1 MPAGEIASLLGIPS
15 STLSSH
21 LRALEGIGLMRATRI
36 GRTIR
41 YAVHIEALRQL
52 FAFMTETCCGNEP
65 DRCGTINPLQVQAS
79 SCGPR
84 SCGPAKPAASYNVL
98 FLCVRNS
105 ARSIMAEVILN
116 KVGKGRF
123 KAFSGGPSPSTTGP
137 VPEVLATLQTLGHD
151 ITGLRSKDCA
161 EFRQPSAPQMQF
173 VIQVCEAPVNGFC
186 GELGTGPITAAWPLP
201 DPARFTGRDIERQV
215 LLHELY
221 GALLRRIS
229 VFTSLPLASLDRMAL
244 TAQLNDIGMALPQ
257 AAE

>member
-1 MPAGEIASLLGIPS
+1 
-15 STLSSH
+15 
-21 LRALEGIGLMRATRI
+21 MRAPRV

-52 FAFMTETCCGNEP
+52 FAFMTETCCDNDP

-84 SCGPAKPAASYNVL
+84 SCGPAKPVVPYNVL

-105 ARSIMAEVILN
+105 ARSIMAEAILN

-123 KAFSGGPSPSTTGP
+123 KAFSGGPSHSLTGP

-151 ITGLRSKDCA
+151 ITALRSKDCA
-161 EFRQPSAPQMQF
+161 EFRQPDAPRMQF
-173 VIQVCEAPVNGFC
+173 VIQVCETPVNGFC
-186 GELGTGPITAAWPLP
+186 GELGPGPVTAAWPLP
-201 DPARFTGRDIERQV
+201 DPALFTGRAIEQQV
-215 LLHELY
+215 LLNELY

-229 VFTSLPLASLDRMAL
+229 VFMSLPLATLDRTAL
-244 TAQLNDIGMALPQ
+244 TTQLNGIGMALPQ